1 MLAGCAD
8 DFDHK
13 AARRQMLAQDS
24 RYGFAVARSGR
35 RSFVILPFANAEVVS
50 HFNSVAVCCL
60 IGASSLKY

>member
-1 MLAGCAD
+1 MLAGAAD

-50 HFNSVAVCCL
+50 HFN
-60 IGASSLKY
+60 